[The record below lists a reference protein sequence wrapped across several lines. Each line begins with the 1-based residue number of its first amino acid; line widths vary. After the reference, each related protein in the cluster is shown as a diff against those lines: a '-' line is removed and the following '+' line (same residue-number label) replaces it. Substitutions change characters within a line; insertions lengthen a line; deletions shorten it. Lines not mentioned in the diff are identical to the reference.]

1 MKQLTG
7 FITAV
12 IFLFGLGFF
21 LPDVRS
27 EVKSPLA
34 GKMLA
39 DHKNKE
45 KKEGYEKE
53 EKRKMKEEDLEKW
66 EAALKKKEEDL
77 KAWERRLRRQSQ
89 IRRSPQTTSN
99 PSVVSPPAPTTSGPF
114 APGTPAPAG
123 GPQTGRP
130 K

>member
-12 IFLFGLGFF
+12 IFIFGLGFF

-27 EVKSPLA
+27 EIKSPLA

-39 DHKNKE
+39 DHKDKE
-45 KKEGYEKE
+45 KKEGHEKV

-66 EAALKKKEEDL
+66 EEALKKKEENL
-77 KAWERRLRRQSQ
+77 KAWERRLRRQSRIQ
-89 IRRSPQTTSN
+89 RSPQTTAN
-99 PSVVSPPAPTTSGPF
+99 PSVVSPQAPTTSRPV
-114 APGTPAPAG
+114 APGTPAPSG

-130 K
+130 R